1 MSDFEKVAPQLPPE
15 VDGAALER
23 FRTYLHLL
31 ARAYLGERQRG
42 RIEASDVVQQTLL
55 NAHARRDQFRGRS
68 EAELAGW
75 LRQILKHN
83 LADALR
89 DVARVKRD
97 VARERPLETADD
109 SFSRADAWLV
119 AVQSS
124 PSQHAAKAEELLRLA
139 DALSQLPEPQ
149 REAIVLHHLQGRP
162 LAEVAE
168 EMQRTTT
175 AAVAGLLHRGLKSM
189 RQFLD
194 R

>member
-1 MSDFEKVAPQLPPE
+1 MTAPDESTTTGEPRQ
-15 VDGAALER
+15 VDAEALER

-31 ARAYLGERQRG
+31 ARAHLGERQWG

-55 NAHARRDQFRGRS
+55 NAHAQRDQFRGRS

-83 LADALR
+83 LADAMR
-89 DVARVKRD
+89 DLARAKRD
-97 VARERPLETADD
+97 VSRERPLENMDD
-109 SFSRADAWLV
+109 SFSRADAWL
-119 AVQSS
+119 AAAQSS
-124 PSQHAAKAEELLRLA
+124 PSQHAVKAEELLRMA

-168 EMQRTTT
+168 TLGRST

-189 RQFLD
+189 RTILD
-194 R
+194 A